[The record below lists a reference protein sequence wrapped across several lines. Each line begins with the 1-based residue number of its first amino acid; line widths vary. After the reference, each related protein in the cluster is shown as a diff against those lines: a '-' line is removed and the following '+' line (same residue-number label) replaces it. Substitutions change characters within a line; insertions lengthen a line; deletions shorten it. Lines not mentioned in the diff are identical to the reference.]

1 MGLFCFAGADDLR
14 SAEALDAY
22 VSTLRPRT
30 YDDFLD
36 EARRVMT
43 DRHRAMLRRL
53 LTFRFTRH
61 PSYDLPAKRLRLIEG
76 QIQKRAR
83 LLLGSSGSPS

>member
-1 MGLFCFAGADDLR
+1 
-14 SAEALDAY
+14 
-22 VSTLRPRT
+22 
-30 YDDFLD
+30 
-36 EARRVMT
+36 
-43 DRHRAMLRRL
+43 MLRRL